1 MTPDRQFRSPVRH
14 FWRWLIPALLLWA
27 FALQGTRGLWS
38 PDEGRYVDVALEM
51 LKSGDWLRP
60 HVNDEFAH
68 VTKPPLTY
76 WAVASSVELFGRHEW
91 AARLPHAL
99 AFALSVLLVGAMGR
113 RLVPERPWLPALV
126 YATFVLPYVAAH
138 VITTDTLLAFFT
150 SAYAAAFIEARARRD
165 GHGADWCVAGGWAAA
180 GLAFLAKGPPGLL
193 PLAGLA
199 LFAWSERRIVAPSLY
214 LSWGGMLLFAL
225 LGFGWYVRVAIDQP
239 DLVKYF
245 LVDEFWSRLSSPQA
259 RRNADAIGAVRV
271 YGGTLLL
278 GTLPWTWPLL
288 RDLGRSLRQPRA
300 LPLAWRADPLSRLLA
315 CWILVPLAAF
325 VLARSRLPFYLLPLF
340 APLALMAA
348 RAVWTWSN
356 RRVAM
361 LALAGAIGLLALR
374 AFGALV
380 VRPEDDRAL
389 ARAIAA
395 LPVARI
401 DEVAFV
407 NTAPRYGLGF
417 YLDAE
422 VVRLTLG
429 QEQPRA
435 LPPGRRTEV
444 APVVPARCRVLL
456 VEARSA
462 AALRRNLATD
472 VGIYRRIGDAGRYG
486 AYIVPGSGCD

>member
-1 MTPDRQFRSPVRH
+1 MTPDSQFRSPVRRY
-14 FWRWLIPALLLWA
+14 WRWLIPTLLLWA

-60 HVNDEFAH
+60 HVHHEFAH
-68 VTKPPLTY
+68 FTKPPLTY

-99 AFALSVLLVGAMGR
+99 AFALTVLLVGAMGR

-150 SAYAAAFIEARARRD
+150 CAYAAAFIEARARREAR
-165 GHGADWCVAGGWAAA
+165 GAAWCVAGGWAAA

-193 PLAGLA
+193 PLLGLA
-199 LFAWSERRIVAPSLY
+199 LFAWTERRIVPMSLY
-214 LSWGGMLLFAL
+214 LSWAGAALFGV
-225 LGFGWYVRVAIDQP
+225 LGFGWYLRVAFDQP
-239 DLVKYF
+239 DLVRYF
-245 LVDEFWSRLSSPQA
+245 LVDEFWNRLSSPQSH
-259 RRNADAIGAVRV
+259 RNADAIGAVRV

-288 RDLGRSLRQPRA
+288 RDLGRSLRQPGS

-315 CWILVPLAAF
+315 CWILVPLAVF

-356 RRVAM
+356 RRVAL
-361 LALAGAIGLLALR
+361 LALAGAVGLLALR
-374 AFGALV
+374 GFGALV

-389 ARAIAA
+389 AREIAA
-395 LPVARI
+395 LPVPRI

-422 VVRLTLG
+422 VERLTLDDDPP
-429 QEQPRA
+429 QPQSQGVRDEMIEHE
-435 LPPGRRTEV
+435 G
-444 APVVPARCRVLL
+444 CRVML
-456 VEARSA
+456 VEASSA

-472 VGIYRRIGDAGRYG
+472 VGIYRRIGEAGKYS
-486 AYIVPGSGCD
+486 AYIVPGGGCGD